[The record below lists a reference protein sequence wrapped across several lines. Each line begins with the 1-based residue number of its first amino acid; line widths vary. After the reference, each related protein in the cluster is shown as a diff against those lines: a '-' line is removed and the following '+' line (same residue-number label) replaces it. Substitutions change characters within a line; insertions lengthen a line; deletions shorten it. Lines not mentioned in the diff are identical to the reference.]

1 MKQQS
6 EMLARGDI
14 VSICIFRSHPKHIA
28 RYASPKMTNDAIALS
43 DNKGSVYT
51 SFQVKKMSPSGIFH
65 AAVYITKNL
74 KIFKPYTDSADDFE
88 YSWKNK
94 STSAQLPADFLI
106 NEDGE
111 IVDLFRAERWQDF
124 MSFERVEVL
133 IPENKRCKCNKHDCI
148 SPRCREEYEEIKRSS
163 AAMIFKG

>member
-43 DNKGSVYT
+43 DKKGSVYT
-51 SFQVKKMSPSGIFH
+51 SFQVKKMSPSQWFH
-65 AAVYITKNL
+65 GTVHFTKNL
-74 KIFKPYTDSADDFE
+74 KIYKPYLDSTDDFADN
-88 YSWKNK
+88 SL
-94 STSAQLPADFLI
+94 QLPADFLI

-124 MSFERVEVL
+124 MSFERIEVF

-148 SPRCREEYEEIKRSS
+148 SPRCREEYEEIKRDS
-163 AAMIFKG
+163 AAIFMG